1 MLEKAACKVM
11 FELLPDGSEGA
22 SSVDFCG
29 RITPGRDNSR
39 IKGPAA
45 VRYVV

>member
-1 MLEKAACKVM
+1 MLEKAICRVM

-22 SSVDFCG
+22 SPVDFCG
-29 RITPGRDNSR
+29 RVSPGRDNSR

-45 VRYVV
+45 LRYVV